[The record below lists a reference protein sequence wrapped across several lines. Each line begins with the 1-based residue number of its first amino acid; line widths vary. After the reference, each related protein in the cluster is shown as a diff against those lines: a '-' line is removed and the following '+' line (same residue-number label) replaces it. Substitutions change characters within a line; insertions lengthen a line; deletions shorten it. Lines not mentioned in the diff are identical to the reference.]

1 METPIVEQNAESAKV
16 TAEAPKPAVED
27 LAARDYQTLLPEYHA
42 LADSVYFSQL
52 RRVFNAIVEY
62 PFADSSPRLNDST
75 ERELFSVVSQLMDCK
90 FVMMKTFLSMKQD
103 EIKAMLKEETPDQK
117 GDSNV

>member
-1 METPIVEQNAESAKV
+1 MEEKTESTEV
-16 TAEAPKPAVED
+16 TTQAPKPAVED

-62 PFADSSPRLNDST
+62 PFADSSPKLNDST
-75 ERELFSVVSQLMDCK
+75 ERELFNIVSQLMDCK
-90 FVMMKTFLSMKQD
+90 FVMMKAFLSLKQD
-103 EIKAMLKEETPDQK
+103 EIKAMLKEESK
-117 GDSNV
+117 GDSNG

>member
-1 METPIVEQNAESAKV
+1 MEAKTESTEV
-16 TAEAPKPAVED
+16 TTEAPKPAVED
-27 LAARDYQTLLPEYHA
+27 LAARDYQALLPEYHA

-62 PFADSSPRLNDST
+62 PFADSSPQLNDRT
-75 ERELFSVVSQLMDCK
+75 ERELFNVVSQLMDCK
-90 FVMMKTFLSMKQD
+90 FVMMKAFLSMKQD
-103 EIKAMLKEETPDQK
+103 EIKALLKEENTDANQE